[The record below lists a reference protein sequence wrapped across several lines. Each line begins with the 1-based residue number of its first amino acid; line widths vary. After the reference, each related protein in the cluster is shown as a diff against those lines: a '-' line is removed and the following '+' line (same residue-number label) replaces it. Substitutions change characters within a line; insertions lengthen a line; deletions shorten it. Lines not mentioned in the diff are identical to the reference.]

1 MTWKR
6 ILLTL
11 KALLKHLVQTEL
23 IQMTRKKVILTLKSI
38 AEVVGEDKVE
48 QDDVEEDDPD
58 LESIAGSSS

>member
-1 MTWKR
+1 
-6 ILLTL
+6 
-11 KALLKHLVQTEL
+11 
-23 IQMTRKKVILTLKSI
+23 MTRKKVILTLKSI